1 MDAIKIPHTDKFLEE
16 LIKRTKPGFQ
26 TELLQ
31 AYMLSPNQA
40 TLEKFLDER
49 RDNPTQVVS

>member
-1 MDAIKIPHTDKFLEE
+1 MDTIKIPHTDKFLEE
-16 LIKRTKPGFQ
+16 LIKRTKPGFP

-40 TLEKFLDER
+40 TLEIFLDER
-49 RDNPTQVVS
+49 RNDQTQAES